1 MFMLQG
7 LNALSLVYKR
17 KIIPL
22 GRYTISYGKTD
33 LGILNLFLCELVSI
47 AYNLFFLSH
56 VCTTVIYLL
65 FSIDLFLS
73 ITL

>member
-1 MFMLQG
+1 MLQG
-7 LNALSLVYKR
+7 LNTLSLVYKR

-22 GRYTISYGKTD
+22 ALGCYTISYGKTD
-33 LGILNLFLCELVSI
+33 LGILNLFLCELMSV